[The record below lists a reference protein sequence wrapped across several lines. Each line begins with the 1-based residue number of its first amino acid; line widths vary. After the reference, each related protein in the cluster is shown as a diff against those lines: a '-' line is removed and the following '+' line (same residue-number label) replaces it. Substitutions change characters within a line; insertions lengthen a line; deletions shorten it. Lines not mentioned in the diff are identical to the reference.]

1 MELQNILKLY
11 LGDRVIIVISFR
23 NTQNVL
29 NFVII

>member
-11 LGDRVIIVISFR
+11 LGDRVVSFR